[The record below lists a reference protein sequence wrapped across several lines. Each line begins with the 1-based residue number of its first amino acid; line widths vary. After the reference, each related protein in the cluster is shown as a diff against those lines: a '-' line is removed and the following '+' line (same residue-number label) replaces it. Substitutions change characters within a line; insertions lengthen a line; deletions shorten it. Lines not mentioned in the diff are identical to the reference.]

1 MLLNAMV
8 GGKMNSNN
16 EKKMKFV
23 IVSPRN
29 NSGGAIVLHALCKY
43 LTDLGYDAQ
52 ILYIRYLNQKRGLF
66 FWYKYIAFTIKDL
79 CMLCSKPVLSSLFRR
94 KYKNYIDFP
103 IKNLKRKFLPIV
115 DENTVVVYPEII
127 RGNFLKGKHVVRW
140 LLYHHTYKDGEYD
153 KEKDLFVCYR
163 HVFND
168 SKLNPKEITL
178 YCPYFNLDL
187 YKRTNFGER
196 SGACY
201 IVRKGRNRSDLPAKF
216 DGIVI
221 DDLFEQEKVEV
232 FNKCKY
238 CISYDTE
245 TAYSDIAALCG
256 CISIVVPEPGKT
268 ITNYR
273 NEYDKRYGIAVGF
286 DDKEINYAKD
296 TVELLYKGQ
305 KQLNTKSQNSV
316 RDFALYCKSRFM
328 IL

>member
-1 MLLNAMV
+1 M
-8 GGKMNSNN
+8 
-16 EKKMKFV
+16 
-23 IVSPRN
+23 
-29 NSGGAIVLHALCKY
+29 
-43 LTDLGYDAQ
+43 
-52 ILYIRYLNQKRGLF
+52 
-66 FWYKYIAFTIKDL
+66 
-79 CMLCSKPVLSSLFRR
+79 
-94 KYKNYIDFP
+94 
-103 IKNLKRKFLPIV
+103 
-115 DENTVVVYPEII
+115 
-127 RGNFLKGKHVVRW
+127 
-140 LLYHHTYKDGEYD
+140 
-153 KEKDLFVCYR
+153 
-163 HVFND
+163 
-168 SKLNPKEITL
+168 
-178 YCPYFNLDL
+178 
-187 YKRTNFGER
+187 
-196 SGACY
+196 
-201 IVRKGRNRSDLPAKF
+201 PAKF

-268 ITNYR
+268 ITDYR

-305 KQLNTKSQNSV
+305 EQLNTKSQNNV